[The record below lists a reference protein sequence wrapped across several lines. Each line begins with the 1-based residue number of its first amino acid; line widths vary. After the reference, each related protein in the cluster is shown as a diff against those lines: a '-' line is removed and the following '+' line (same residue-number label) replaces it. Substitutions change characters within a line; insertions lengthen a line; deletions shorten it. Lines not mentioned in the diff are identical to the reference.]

1 MGTTISDVALDLGAF
16 ALDNE
21 IETGRMIVIHFA
33 PPTELNR
40 EHKGPRGRG
49 RANGRTFEN
58 LGPSDLFATNSEA
71 RRDR

>member
-1 MGTTISDVALDLGAF
+1 MGTTISDVALDLGSF

-33 PPTELNR
+33 PPTELTR

-49 RANGRTFEN
+49 RQTG
-58 LGPSDLFATNSEA
+58 EA
-71 RRDR
+71 SRIWDHQISSLQIQKQRRDR